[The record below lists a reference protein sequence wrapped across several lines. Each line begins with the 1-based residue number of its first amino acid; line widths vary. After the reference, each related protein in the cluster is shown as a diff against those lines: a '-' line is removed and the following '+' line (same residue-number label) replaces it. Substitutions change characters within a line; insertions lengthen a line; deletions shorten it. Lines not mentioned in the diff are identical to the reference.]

1 LKDDKILAF
10 IEVRL
15 RSNHQFGSSAVRQ
28 FGSSA
33 VRQFGSSAVRQFG
46 SSASNNT
53 PQKQQK
59 LILAAQHF
67 LQQHAEKMGQLAC
80 RFDAVLMNKINFQT
94 IEWLSNAFET

>member
-15 RSNHQFGSSAVRQ
+15 RSNH
-28 FGSSA
+28 
-33 VRQFGSSAVRQFG
+33 QFGSSAVRQFG